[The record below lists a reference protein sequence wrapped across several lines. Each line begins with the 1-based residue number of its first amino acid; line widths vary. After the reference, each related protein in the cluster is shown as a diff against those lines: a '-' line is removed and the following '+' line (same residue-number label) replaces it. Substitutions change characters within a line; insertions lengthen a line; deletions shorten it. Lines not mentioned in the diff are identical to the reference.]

1 MSFSNT
7 NAVTHTE
14 CVNLANSA
22 IVSQLGQVDVSI
34 DNGSEQGGNA
44 PLRAHSQT
52 GPKTQRGKW
61 HSKWNALKHGRYAKS
76 TLLPFEDEA
85 AFRKH
90 LRDIRAALLPNDYV
104 EQQIVDEYGHALWR
118 LQRQENRAAYERERI
133 LERLTP
139 PMMAEMLGLS
149 QDYCAAAPD
158 YLTDLK
164 TKISKMQAGL
174 AGAAYQEY
182 ERLME
187 GAKGITNFNLVWR
200 NFPNLFNALSVFID
214 RLGSLRPLFTANQK
228 DLDIA
233 WQQRPEVILEH
244 LNTLSKE
251 LFYLANFNEFK
262 PQIRIYMESW
272 YFAQHHELK
281 RLERDDAGLHAERKH
296 ANALLDKLMQL
307 RKTQY
312 SLWAATPKEVP
323 LYGYKAPK
331 EIDFRKD

>member
-1 MSFSNT
+1 MSFSNSNT
-7 NAVTHTE
+7 VSHTE

-22 IVSQLGQVDVSI
+22 VVIQMGQVDVSLE
-34 DNGSEQGGNA
+34 NGSGQGGDR
-44 PLRAHSQT
+44 PMRAHSQT

-61 HSKWNALKHGRYAKS
+61 HAKWNALKHGRYAKS

-85 AFRKH
+85 DFKKH
-90 LRDIRAALLPNDYV
+90 LREIRASLLPNDYV
-104 EQQIVDEYGHALWR
+104 EQQIVDEYAHALWR

-139 PMMAEMLGLS
+139 TMMAEMLGLS
-149 QDYCAAAPD
+149 PDYCAAAPD
-158 YLTDLK
+158 YLIDLK
-164 TKISKMQAGL
+164 KKIPKMQESL
-174 AGAAYQEY
+174 AGVAYDEY
-182 ERLME
+182 GRLMQ

-233 WQQRPEVILEH
+233 WQQRPQIILGH
-244 LNTLSKE
+244 LETLSIE
-251 LFYLANFNEFK
+251 LFYLANFNELK
-262 PQIRIYMESW
+262 PQARIFMESW

-296 ANALLDKLMQL
+296 ANAMLDKLMQL

-312 SLWAATPKEVP
+312 GLWAATIKELP
-323 LYGYKAPK
+323 IQGFKAPK
-331 EIDFRKD
+331 EVNFRKD